1 MNYLGESRKQSRKK
15 KGRTFQV
22 ILIIIAIITSIY
34 LLANIDL
41 PVLSNISGA
50 IVSGIDTVASS
61 ISGLVKE
68 GTSYFG
74 NVSNLKEQNDN
85 LSKELDE
92 LKLHILEL
100 KKIEIENSEL
110 REALEID
117 EKYNHF
123 NKIYANIILRDYSN
137 WNETFTINKGSKD
150 GIKLKQT
157 VVSSD
162 GLVGY
167 ISSVTET
174 TSIVTTIMDPNTSV
188 SVEIATINELALLK
202 GDFDLKNNGQMKLT
216 NIPINSELS
225 VGEKIYTTG
234 ISTMYQKGLIIGEIK
249 EVINKKNE
257 VDRYAIIE
265 PYTDFSSLDFV
276 AVIVE

>member
-1 MNYLGESRKQSRKK
+1 M
-15 KGRTFQV
+15 V
-22 ILIIIAIITSIY
+22 
-34 LLANIDL
+34 
-41 PVLSNISGA
+41 
-50 IVSGIDTVASS
+50 
-61 ISGLVKE
+61 
-68 GTSYFG
+68 
-74 NVSNLKEQNDN
+74 
-85 LSKELDE
+85 ELE
-92 LKLHILEL
+92 
-100 KKIEIENSEL
+100 KIEIENNEL

-123 NKIYANIILRDYSN
+123 NKVYANIILRDYSN
-137 WNETFTINKGSKD
+137 WNETFTINKGSQD

-157 VVSSD
+157 VISSK

-167 ISSVTET
+167 VSSVTAT
-174 TSIVTTIMDPNTSV
+174 SSIVTTIMDPNTSV

-202 GDFDLKNNGQMKLT
+202 GDFDLKDSEQMKLT

-234 ISTMYQKGLIIGEIK
+234 IGTMYQKGLVIGEIK
-249 EVINKKNE
+249 EVVNKKNE

-265 PYTDFSSLDFV
+265 PYTNFSSLDFV

>member
-1 MNYLGESRKQSRKK
+1 MNYIGQSRKQNRKK
-15 KGRTFQV
+15 KGKLLQI
-22 ILIIIAIITSIY
+22 ILIIIGIILSIY
-34 LLANIDL
+34 LLANINL
-41 PVLSNISGA
+41 PILSNISGS
-50 IVSGIDTVASS
+50 IVRGIDTVASS
-61 ISGLVKE
+61 IKGWISQ

-74 NVSNLKEQNDN
+74 NVNDLKEENKKLFN
-85 LSKELDE
+85 ELEKLRLKMVE
-92 LKLHILEL
+92 LE
-100 KKIEIENSEL
+100 KIEIENGEL

-137 WNETFTINKGSKD
+137 WNETFSINKGSND

-157 VVSSD
+157 VISSQ

-167 ISSVTET
+167 ISAVTDDS
-174 TSIVTTIMDPNTSV
+174 SIVTTIMDPNTSV

-202 GDFDLKNNGQMKLT
+202 GDFDLKNYEQMKLT
-216 NIPINSELS
+216 NIPINSELT

-234 ISTMYQKGLIIGEIK
+234 IGTMYEKGLVIGEIK
-249 EVINKKNE
+249 EVVNKKND

-265 PYTDFSSLDFV
+265 SYTDFSSLDFV
-276 AVIVE
+276 AVIVD

>member
-1 MNYLGESRKQSRKK
+1 MVE
-15 KGRTFQV
+15 
-22 ILIIIAIITSIY
+22 I
-34 LLANIDL
+34 
-41 PVLSNISGA
+41 
-50 IVSGIDTVASS
+50 
-61 ISGLVKE
+61 E
-68 GTSYFG
+68 
-74 NVSNLKEQNDN
+74 
-85 LSKELDE
+85 
-92 LKLHILEL
+92 
-100 KKIEIENSEL
+100 KIEIENNEL

-123 NKIYANIILRDYSN
+123 NKVYANIILRDYTN
-137 WNETFTINKGSKD
+137 WNETFTINKGTQD

-157 VVSSD
+157 VISSE

-167 ISSVTET
+167 ISSVTNT
-174 TSIVTTIMDPNTSV
+174 SSIVTTIMDPNTSV

-202 GDFDLKNNGQMKLT
+202 GDFDLKSKEQMKLT

-249 EVINKKNE
+249 EVVNKKNE
-257 VDRYAIIE
+257 VDRYAVIE